1 MLARLLYWLPKS
13 QTGWIFKSWRDWEA
27 ECGLTRAQIKRVH
40 GSRLLEAVGVQREL
54 RKACGAPTVH
64 YRVDL
69 DVLFEKISACLDVSV
84 TEMID
89 VEPAQKQSESAEPL
103 VEDRSMDW
111 SESAQW
117 IESESPNGLVA
128 NDPMDWVES
137 AQSITEINTQEEP
150 TQKNNTDQQQQ
161 QAEVAAAVDPYA
173 LDQLVQLG
181 FTRVL
186 AQDMLIQHGAERI
199 REVLERSRDT
209 SIHNPAGFVRRALL
223 ENWVVKP
230 QRPSLLEHDPMR
242 YVTGKYAAF
251 IEH

>member
-1 MLARLLYWLPKS
+1 
-13 QTGWIFKSWRDWEA
+13 
-27 ECGLTRAQIKRVH
+27 
-40 GSRLLEAVGVQREL
+40 
-54 RKACGAPTVH
+54 
-64 YRVDL
+64 
-69 DVLFEKISACLDVSV
+69 
-84 TEMID
+84 
-89 VEPAQKQSESAEPL
+89 
-103 VEDRSMDW
+103 
-111 SESAQW
+111 
-117 IESESPNGLVA
+117 
-128 NDPMDWVES
+128 VES